1 MTAEEQNLTEENKAE
16 EEKEKTQIQQKEK
29 DSTSKDFIWKKLWE
43 IFLDEFLN
51 HDALKK
57 VKIRISK
64 KL

>member
-57 VKIRISK
+57 VKIRISR